1 METRLG
7 QVAPLVMVTEAI
19 PSRLPLLSWRW
30 KRVPRD
36 PVRTPDVSSC
46 PEWTSASK
54 ASPRRTSCS
63 CGLSCSCI
71 QPRRAPDTHLTTPWI
86 VFFWGGE
93 LVELR
98 LEWLGRV
105 DEWARRPPAIMAPRV
120 PRSAM
125 TSSCVFRPGGPC
137 PVRVCPEGPP
147 ERPQPPLPVEP
158 LRRGFRGGG
167 GSYVSHVSCESCVSL
182 SCPYLVCFLS
192 SSSVIIS

>member
-54 ASPRRTSCS
+54 PSPRRTSCS
-63 CGLSCSCI
+63 CGLSCSCV
-71 QPRRAPDTHLTTPWI
+71 QPRRAPDTPLTTPWI
-86 VFFWGGE
+86 LFWGGGSRAP
-93 LVELR
+93 VGVAGPR
-98 LEWLGRV
+98 SWT
-105 DEWARRPPAIMAPRV
+105 RRPPAIMAYRV

-137 PVRVCPEGPP
+137 PVILSMSVLRGLQSAHNPVPP
-147 ERPQPPLPVEP
+147 PPSPVEP
-158 LRRGFRGGG
+158 LRRRFRGGG
-167 GSYVSHVSCESCVSL
+167 ELCQSCVVWVM
-182 SCPYLVCFLS
+182 CFPLVSIFGLFP
-192 SSSVIIS
+192 VLV

>member
-36 PVRTPDVSSC
+36 PMRTPDVSSC

-86 VFFWGGE
+86 VFFGGRE

-125 TSSCVFRPGGPC
+125 TS
-137 PVRVCPEGPP
+137 PVCFVLEAPVLSVSVLRGLQSAHNPP
-147 ERPQPPLPVEP
+147 SPVEP
-158 LRRGFRGGG
+158 IRRGFREGEL
-167 GSYVSHVSCESCVSL
+167 CQSCVVWVM
-182 SCPYLVCFLS
+182 CFPLVSIFGLFPLL
-192 SSSVIIS
+192 V